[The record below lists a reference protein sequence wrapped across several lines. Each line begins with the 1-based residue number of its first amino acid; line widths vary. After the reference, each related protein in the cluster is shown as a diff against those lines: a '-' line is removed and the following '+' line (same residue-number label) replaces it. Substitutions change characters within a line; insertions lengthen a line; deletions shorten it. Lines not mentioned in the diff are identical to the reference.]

1 MNEPVFRW
9 YTAHPARTG
18 AVPTAAD
25 RRGGR
30 RTATDDG
37 RLTAA
42 LAGRPEDF
50 AVACRAA
57 LEDIERSRDGFDAE
71 RAFRE
76 IAIAFTD
83 LAGGAGRL
91 DVVVTNRTNRAP
103 ATCDAPNCA
112 GHRTRA

>member
-1 MNEPVFRW
+1 MNESVFRW

-57 LEDIERSRDGFDAE
+57 LEDLERRGHDVDADTAL
-71 RAFRE
+71 R
-76 IAIAFTD
+76 AIAAALAD
-83 LAGGAGRL
+83 LVGTAHGSGLEAR
-91 DVVVTNRTNRAP
+91 
-103 ATCDAPNCA
+103 CQAPNCV